1 MSKFKISTTLA
12 VIFYAVCVFVCLWCT
27 WYFNF
32 YHALM
37 WYEKYSYF
45 STLPDLTA
53 LSAQFPNDLLIY
65 FGAFLLQFFY
75 YPAIGAAILAGLGVF
90 VFLCGVVVIVRLLS
104 HPVRFLWVALLP
116 ITMMVKQ
123 QFWDVHLTSTLTWC
137 ISSAALALVVYI
149 ITIFIHRRIT
159 IPSFL
164 GHPIIAGVASVAL
177 IYLSVYN
184 LAFKDQSS
192 RVYQYYF
199 RLEHLAETQQWDELL
214 ALATPEAAQ
223 SDEISRRY
231 AVLALLEKGMLA
243 DNMFAYSITAPTDF
257 WFADRNEPM
266 CCNYNALLFRSLNM
280 PNEVIHQAFQQQI
293 QSNFGTSFCVLRRLA
308 ETYLE
313 AKDYPLAKKY
323 MDVLSHST
331 LMKGWV
337 EERKPQLEAI
347 KDSVPVF
354 ELEEEKGEQFYMKN
368 ILVAMSEM
376 INRYPKNQKYADLL
390 LCGLLA
396 QKDGDDFYPAFK
408 VVAKNLY
415 AHGEPIP
422 QYYQE
427 ALMMTALQKPEILQT
442 YNISKENQ
450 KNFERVMTMVR
461 DGQGEQLGTIFP
473 NSFWSYYF
481 WNLPAHQNSTGT
493 EEQ

>member
-1 MSKFKISTTLA
+1 MKKIKTSTTLA

-27 WYFNF
+27 WYFSF
-32 YHALM
+32 YHTLM

-53 LSAQFPNDLLIY
+53 LAAQFPDDLLIY
-65 FGAFLLQFFY
+65 IGAFLLQFFY
-75 YPAIGAAILAGLGVF
+75 YPAIGAAILAGLAVF
-90 VFLCGVVVIVRLLS
+90 VFLCGVIVIVRLLS
-104 HPVRFLWVALLP
+104 HPVHFLWVALLP

-123 QFWDVHLTSTLTWC
+123 QFWDVHLTSALTWC

-149 ITIFIHRRIT
+149 ITISIHHRIT

-164 GHPIIAGVASVAL
+164 GHPIIAGSASVAL
-177 IYLSVYN
+177 MYLSVYN

-192 RVYQYYF
+192 HVYQYYF
-199 RLEHLAETQQWDELL
+199 RLEHLAETQQWDALL

-257 WFADRNEPM
+257 WFVNRNEPL

-308 ETYLE
+308 ETNLE
-313 AKDYPLAKKY
+313 AQNYALAKKY
-323 MDVLSHST
+323 MDILSHST
-331 LMKGWV
+331 LMKRWV
-337 EERKPQLEAI
+337 EERIPQLEAI
-347 KDSVPVF
+347 KDSVPIS
-354 ELEEEKGEQFYMKN
+354 EGEKGEQFYMED
-368 ILVAMSEM
+368 ILVAMAEM
-376 INRYPKNQKYADLL
+376 INHYPKNPKYADLL

-396 QKDGDDFYPAFK
+396 QKDGNDFYPAFK
-408 VVAKNLY
+408 IVAKNLY

-422 QYYQE
+422 RIYQE
-427 ALMMTALQKPEILQT
+427 ALMMTVPQKPEILEK
-442 YNISKENQ
+442 YNIDKKTQEDF
-450 KNFERVMTMVR
+450 KHVMTMVHN
-461 DGQGEQLGTIFP
+461 GQNEQLRTIFP

-481 WNLPAHQNSTGT
+481 WNLPTHQNSTGT
-493 EEQ
+493 ENQ